1 MANTNRP
8 HDTDAAADG
17 ADPKLPKKHKTVE
30 ELMAETPTDPPRR
43 RSWPRKIGAMLVV
56 LLILLGFAPQI
67 VSKTPLLGKLVAMG
81 TTDLNGSVSFDSASL
96 SWFSAPTVTGIG
108 VLDAQ
113 GNTVATADGVVCD
126 HGLLDFITAPSKLGR
141 IKIDRPAFAL
151 TVKPDGTTNFE
162 QVIAKFLE
170 PLPPD
175 AIRTKYEGAIEL
187 HDGAALVRDEKT
199 GRTWKLEKLNG
210 TVILPAGTTPLSV
223 NVTGTIV
230 LPQGAQP
237 WSCRLNWS
245 DLSAPGK
252 PPAPQGDVALDI
264 AALPLEFVQ
273 TVAGRFTPGFE
284 YSGLLTGKLL
294 GKFDLAG
301 EHPTA
306 EVAGRIN
313 ISQFALGGPKLGT
326 DRLTLALVD
335 LPLKA
340 SIAQNRLYV
349 EQCGVSCDLAGV
361 QLSGSLAD
369 YGRLFNAASLTEVA
383 KLLAQGDGSM
393 QASVDLAKIA
403 QHIPHVLRVRDDV
416 QITGGSV
423 TVSAVAGLDKAGVR
437 RRQIDLNTSGLT
449 AMSRGQAVAW
459 PNPLTATLAIGDGP
473 DGPMLEKLD
482 CRSDF
487 LQVQGTNTP
496 KSFDVQARCSLAA
509 LMQRASQFIDLEG
522 IQLAGEGVGQGTWIR
537 TSPTGFNVSGTATI
551 DGFRLVA
558 PGYAP
563 WSEQQLTVGL
573 EAVGSAMGTMITNV
587 ERAAV
592 GLKSGGDE
600 LTVRTGQPSVD
611 FSTLSLAVPVSLEG
625 RGRLETWLARI
636 RPFADL
642 PATLAAEGQ
651 AEIKADGT
659 FRPYSDLEVTSSKLT
674 AQPLRIAGYGLAID
688 EPNGEL
694 TLVGR
699 YTPKQTTITEAK
711 LTSPGTQ
718 AVVQN
723 LIYALPTGRP
733 AELKGDMSLRTELA
747 RLIVPT
753 APPAAVPAAPGAPA
767 ATPSLP
773 WQFAGLLDATAKLQ
787 QTGNVTA
794 VTVET
799 IVKDFAVGQGGKA
812 LWREP
817 QVRLVGGGLYE
828 PSLDQL
834 AVQSLELAADAVRLQ
849 AAGKLT
855 DITKTCRL
863 EASGSAAY
871 DLAKLAPIAQPY
883 LGPTFAVEGRET
895 QPFQIVGPL
904 VDPAQPERLAWDK
917 LAASARFGWD
927 KMTLYGVAVGKT
939 AFEARLDRGTVRTGV
954 IEMPIGTGRVRISP
968 TVRLSPGPME
978 LALETGP
985 AVGTTIDH
993 IAITPEMVSE
1003 RLKYVMPLVAGTTKV
1018 SGLFSMQL
1026 DEFRVPLEN
1035 PSAGSIGG
1043 RLAVH
1048 DVEIEPGPLMQ
1059 ELAVMLQQPRTVKL
1073 ARESVVDF
1081 KMIQGRIYHQNLE
1094 FVFPETTVRTS
1105 GSVGVADQSLA
1116 VAAEVQLPAK
1126 LLGLA
1131 QAGQPAPAG
1140 PSVRLPVGGTL
1151 SKPTLDKDAF
1161 AQSVASIVQQVAGQ
1175 AILKAAGRGEGVIQ
1189 KGENAAQNAIDRGR
1203 NAAQSVL
1210 DRGLNRL
1217 LGPGATNPTPGTGT
1231 R

>member
-1 MANTNRP
+1 MANSNRP

-17 ADPKLPKKHKTVE
+17 TGSQLPKKHKTVE
-30 ELMAETPTDPPRR
+30 ELMAETPADPPRR
-43 RSWPRKIGAMLVV
+43 RSWPRKLGALLVV

-67 VSKTPLLGKLVAMG
+67 VSKTPLLSKVVAMG
-81 TTDLNGSVSFDSASL
+81 TTELNGSVSLGSASL
-96 SWFSAPTVTGIG
+96 SWFSPPTVTGVG

-113 GNTVATADGVVCD
+113 GNTVCTADGVVCD
-126 HGLLDFITAPSKLGR
+126 QGLLDFITAPSKLGR

-151 TVKPDGTTNFE
+151 TVKPDGTTNLE

-187 HDGAALVRDEKT
+187 HDGAAVVRDEKT
-199 GRTWKLEKLNG
+199 GRTWNLEKLNG
-210 TVILPAGTTPLSV
+210 TVILPAGSTPLSV
-223 NVTGTIV
+223 NVTGSIV
-230 LPQGAQP
+230 VGGVAQP

-245 DLSAPGK
+245 DLAPRGK

-273 TVAGRFTPGFE
+273 CVAGRFTQGFE
-284 YSGLLTGKLL
+284 YSGLLTGKVL

-313 ISQFALGGPKLGT
+313 IAQFALGGPKLQG
-326 DRLTLALVD
+326 DQVRLALVD

-349 EQCGVSCDLAGV
+349 EQCGASCDLAGI

-369 YGRLFNAASLTEVA
+369 YGRLFNATSLAEVA
-383 KLLAQGDGSM
+383 KLLAQGDGSL
-393 QASVDLAKIA
+393 QASVDLAKISQA
-403 QHIPHVLRVRDDV
+403 MPHVLRVRDDV
-416 QITGGSV
+416 QITGGAV

-437 RRQIDLNTSGLT
+437 RRQVDLNSSGLT
-449 AMSRGQAVAW
+449 AMSREKPVAW

-473 DGPMLEKLD
+473 DGPMIEKLD

-487 LQVQGTNTP
+487 LQVQGTNTA

-509 LMQRASQFIDLEG
+509 LMQRAGQFLDLEG
-522 IQLAGEGVGQGTWIR
+522 IQLAGEGVAQGTWIR

-563 WSEQQLTVGL
+563 WTEQQLTVGL

-587 ERAAV
+587 EQAAV

-600 LTVRTGQPSVD
+600 LTLRTGQPSVD
-611 FSTLSLAVPVSLEG
+611 FSSLSLVVPVSLEG
-625 RGRLETWLARI
+625 RGKLETWLARI

-642 PATLAAEGQ
+642 PATVAAEGQ
-651 AEIKADGT
+651 AELKAEGK
-659 FRPYSDLEVTSSKLT
+659 FRPYSDLEITTSKLT
-674 AQPLRIAGYGLAID
+674 AQPLRMTGYGLAID

-711 LTSPGTQ
+711 LVSPGTQ
-718 AVVQN
+718 AIVQN
-723 LIYALPTGRP
+723 LIYAVPTGRP

-747 RLIVPT
+747 RLIVPSVVP
-753 APPAAVPAAPGAPA
+753 APAPAAPGVAVAPQ
-767 ATPSLP
+767 LP
-773 WQFAGLLDATAKLQ
+773 WQFAGVLDATAKLQ
-787 QTGNVTA
+787 QAGNVTS
-794 VTVET
+794 VSVET

-817 QVRLVGGGLYE
+817 QVRVVGGGLYE
-828 PSLDQL
+828 PQQEQL
-834 AVQSLELAADAVRLQ
+834 TIQSLELAADAVRLQ
-849 AAGKLT
+849 ATGKLT
-855 DITKTCRL
+855 DLAKTCRL
-863 EASGSAAY
+863 EASGNAAY
-871 DLAKLAPIAQPY
+871 DLARLAPIAQPY
-883 LGPTFAVEGRET
+883 LGPTFAIEGRET

-904 VDPAQPERLAWDK
+904 VDPAQPGKFAWDK

-939 AFEARLDRGTVRTGV
+939 AFEARLDRGMVRTGV

-968 TVRLSPGPME
+968 TVRLSPEPME

-1003 RLKYVMPLVAGTTKV
+1003 RLKYVLPLVAGTTKV

-1026 DEFRVPLEN
+1026 DEFRVPLDN

-1059 ELAVMLQQPRTVKL
+1059 ELALMLQQPRTVKL

-1116 VAAEVQLPAK
+1116 VAAEVQLPTK
-1126 LLGLA
+1126 LLGIA
-1131 QAGQPAPAG
+1131 QTAQPAPAG
-1140 PSVRLPVGGTL
+1140 PTIRLPVGGTL

-1175 AILKAAGRGEGVIQ
+1175 AILKAAGGGQNVLQ
-1189 KGENAAQNAIDRGR
+1189 KGENAAQNALDRGR
-1203 NAAQSVL
+1203 NAAQNVL

>member
-1 MANTNRP
+1 MANSKRP
-8 HDTDAAADG
+8 HDTDAAAHG
-17 ADPKLPKKHKTVE
+17 ADSPLPPKHKTVE
-30 ELMAETPTDPPRR
+30 ELMAETPADPPRR
-43 RSWPRKIGAMLVV
+43 RSWPRKLGAALVV
-56 LLILLGFAPQI
+56 LMILLGFAPQI
-67 VSKTPLLGKLVAMG
+67 VSKTPLLGKFIAMG
-81 TTDLNGSVSFDSASL
+81 TTDLNGSVSYDSASL
-96 SWFSAPTVTGIG
+96 SWFSPPTVTGVG
-108 VLDAQ
+108 LLDSQ
-113 GNTVATADGVVCD
+113 GNTVATCGGVVCD
-126 HGLLDFITAPSKLGR
+126 QGLLDFITAPSKLGR

-151 TVKPDGTTNFE
+151 NVKPDGTTNLE

-187 HDGAALVRDEKT
+187 HDGAALVREEST
-199 GRTWKLEKLNG
+199 GRSWKLEKLNG
-210 TVILPAGTTPLSV
+210 TVILPSGTSPLSV
-223 NVTGTIV
+223 NVTGSIV

-245 DLSAPGK
+245 DLSPPGK
-252 PPAPQGDVALDI
+252 SPAPQGDIALDI

-273 TVAGRFTPGFE
+273 AVAGRFTKGYEF
-284 YSGLLTGKLL
+284 SGLLTGKLL

-301 EHPTA
+301 EQPTA

-313 ISQFALGGPKLGT
+313 IAQFALGGPKLQG
-326 DRLTLALVD
+326 DQVKLALVD

-340 SIAQNRLYV
+340 SIAQGRLYV
-349 EQCGVSCDLAGV
+349 EQCGASCDLAGI
-361 QLSGSLAD
+361 QLNGSLAD
-369 YGRLFNAASLTEVA
+369 YGRLFNATSLAEVA
-383 KLLAQGDGSM
+383 KLLAQGDGSL

-403 QHIPHVLRVRDDV
+403 QAMPHVLRVRDDV
-416 QITGGSV
+416 QITGGAV
-423 TVSAVAGLDKAGVR
+423 TVSAVAGLDKAGAR
-437 RRQIDLNTSGLT
+437 RRQIDLNSSGLT

-473 DGPMLEKLD
+473 EGPMIEKLD

-487 LQVQGTNTP
+487 LQVQGTNTA

-509 LMQRASQFIDLEG
+509 LMQRAGQFVDLEG
-522 IQLAGEGVGQGTWIR
+522 VQLAGEGVAQGSWIR
-537 TSPTGFNVSGTATI
+537 EAAGRFNVSGTATI

-573 EAVGSAMGTMITNV
+573 QAVGSAMGTMITNV
-587 ERAAV
+587 ESAAV

-600 LTVRTGQPSVD
+600 FTLRTGQPSVD
-611 FSTLSLAVPVSLEG
+611 FSSLSLVVPVSLEG
-625 RGRLETWLARI
+625 RGKLETWLARI

-642 PATLAAEGQ
+642 PTTLAAEGQ
-651 AEIKADGT
+651 AELKAEGK
-659 FRPYSDLEVTSSKLT
+659 FRPYSDLEVTASKLT

-688 EPNGEL
+688 EPSGEL

-699 YTPKQTTITEAK
+699 YTPKQTTISEAK

-723 LIYALPTGRP
+723 MIYALPTGRP

-747 RLIVPT
+747 RLIVPS
-753 APPAAVPAAPGAPA
+753 AVPAAVPAAPGIAPA
-767 ATPSLP
+767 VKLP
-773 WQFAGLLDATAKLQ
+773 WQFAGVLDATAKLQ
-787 QTGNVTA
+787 QTGNVTSVA
-794 VTVET
+794 VET

-828 PSLDQL
+828 PELDQL
-834 AVQSLELAADAVRLQ
+834 AIQNFELAADAVRLQ
-849 AAGKLT
+849 ATGKLT
-855 DITKTCRL
+855 DLAKTCRV
-863 EASGSAAY
+863 EASGNATY

-883 LGPTFAVEGRET
+883 LGPTFAIEGRDT

-904 VDPAQPERLAWDK
+904 LDAESGKFAWEK

-927 KMTLYGVAVGKT
+927 RMTMYGVAVGKT

-968 TVRLSPGPME
+968 TVRLSPEPME

-1003 RLKYVMPLVAGTTKV
+1003 RLKYVMPLVAGTTRM
-1018 SGLFSMQL
+1018 SGLFSVQL
-1026 DEFRVPLEN
+1026 DECRLPLEN
-1035 PSAGSIGG
+1035 PSTGSIGG

-1094 FVFPETTVRTS
+1094 FVFPETTIRTS
-1105 GSVGVADQSLA
+1105 GSVGAADQSLA
-1116 VAAEVQLPAK
+1116 VTAEVQVPAK

-1131 QAGQPAPAG
+1131 QATQPTAAG
-1140 PSVRLPVGGTL
+1140 PTIRLPVGGTL
-1151 SKPTLDKDAF
+1151 AKPTLDKDAF
-1161 AQSVASIVQQVAGQ
+1161 GQSVAQIVQQVAGQ
-1175 AILKAAGRGEGVIQ
+1175 AILKAAGGGQNVIQ
-1189 KGENAAQNAIDRGR
+1189 KGENAAQNALDRSR
-1203 NAAQSVL
+1203 NAAEQVL
-1210 DRGLNRL
+1210 GRGLNRL